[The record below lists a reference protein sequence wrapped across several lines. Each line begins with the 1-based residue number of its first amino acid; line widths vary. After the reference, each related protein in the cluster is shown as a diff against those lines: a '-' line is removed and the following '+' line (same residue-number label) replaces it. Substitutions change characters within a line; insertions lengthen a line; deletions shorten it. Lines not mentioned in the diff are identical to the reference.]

1 MRQALEVSRLP
12 RCQAPQLGWLG
23 RLRVRLFGSNDQ
35 KRIIQLQHCSPHF
48 LRDIGLLDDRRAN
61 DLLRDDVLFRR

>member
-1 MRQALEVSRLP
+1 MRQALEISRVP
-12 RCQAPQLGWLG
+12 SCQGPHIGWLG
-23 RLRVRLFGSNDQ
+23 RLRLRLFGSEDR
-35 KRIIQLQHCSPHF
+35 KRITQLQHCSPHF